1 MDFLLDVFTFGNL
14 ASIFIGTLIGVVMGM
29 LPGLNGPIGVALL
42 LPFTFGMDVTASL
55 LLLGGLYMGSSY
67 GGSIS
72 AVLLNAPGT
81 EVAAATALE
90 GYPMFKM
97 GRGDEALR
105 FSLLSSVYG
114 GALGALALLFFTP
127 ILAKVA
133 LRFGPP
139 EMALLALSGLALI
152 GMLSGKDAW
161 LGIAAGAFGV
171 LISTV
176 GQDIMSGQARNTFG
190 SLDLEGG
197 IGLVPALVGFFAV
210 SEMLVLLL
218 KPQGGSVNAVPE
230 ASITYR
236 EITKRI
242 FGRFRKAFAKGSII
256 GIIIGV
262 MPGAGAA
269 IATFIAYGEAKRG
282 SKHPELYGKGNPE
295 GIVAAES
302 ANNSAVCGSL
312 VPLLALGIPG
322 STTCAVMYGALTL
335 HGIIPGPRLMHTSS
349 DFVMT
354 FMIGMVLTVVV
365 MWFIGVFGLKLFSRV
380 LKVPTRFLM
389 PCILML
395 CFLGSFS
402 VNNSMFDVG
411 LTIAF
416 GIVGFLFKLG
426 KIPVAPVV
434 LGLILGPIAEEG
446 IRQSLLMA
454 KAQGLSLIGF
464 IAQKPISIALCA
476 ILLLI
481 CYASYASFKK
491 AAKMGANVEAE

>member
-1 MDFLLDVFTFGNL
+1 MHTFLSVFAFDNI
-14 ASIFIGTLIGVVMGM
+14 AAAFVGTLIGVIMGM

-42 LPFTFGMDVTASL
+42 LPFTFGMDVTTSL

-90 GYPMFKM
+90 GYPMLQA

-105 FSLLSSVYG
+105 YSLMSSVYG
-114 GALGALALLFFTP
+114 GALGVLALFFFTP
-127 ILAKVA
+127 ILGRIG

-139 EMALLALSGLALI
+139 EMALLALTGLALI
-152 GMLSGKDAW
+152 GMLSGKDLW
-161 LGIAAGAFGV
+161 LGLACGAFGV

-210 SEMLVLLL
+210 SEMLLLML
-218 KPQGGSVNAVPE
+218 KSQGTTMNAIPE
-230 ASITYR
+230 AKITYL
-236 EITKRI
+236 EISRRI
-242 FGRFRKAFAKGSII
+242 FCKFGRTFAKSSLI

-269 IATFIAYGEAKRG
+269 IATFIAYGEAKR
-282 SKHPELYGKGNPE
+282 SSQYPKLYGKGTPE
-295 GIVAAES
+295 GIVATES
-302 ANNSAVCGSL
+302 SNNACVSGAL

-322 STTCAVMYGALTL
+322 STTCAIMYGALTL
-335 HGIIPGPRLMHTSS
+335 HGIIPGPRLMQTSG
-349 DFVMT
+349 DFVT
-354 FMIGMVLTVVV
+354 AFMLGMGLTVVF
-365 MWFIGVFGLKLFSRV
+365 MWLIGLFGLKLFSRV
-380 LKVPTRFLM
+380 LKIPTRFLI
-389 PCILML
+389 PTILML
-395 CFLGSFS
+395 CFLGAFS

-411 LTIAF
+411 LTVAF
-416 GIVGFLFKLG
+416 GLLGFLFKMIKL
-426 KIPVAPVV
+426 PVAPVV

-446 IRQSLLMA
+446 IRQSILMA
-454 KAQGLSLIGF
+454 KSQGVSLLVF
-464 IAQKPISIALCA
+464 VAQKPLVIGLFVVLFLLC
-476 ILLLI
+476 L
-481 CYASYASFKK
+481 ASVASFKK
-491 AAKMGANVEAE
+491 AAKMGADMSAE